1 MQPIGVALVED
12 NKGIRE
18 LMVELLRAQPEFEFK
33 GAFETAEKF
42 MLIANYIR
50 PQVVLM
56 DIQLPGRTG
65 IECIREMK
73 VRMPEIQFI
82 VWTVFEDA
90 DKIYEALCSGAT
102 GYILKSSES
111 RQIIDSIIGVAKGE
125 SHMSGSIA
133 RKLID
138 HFFVKKRSEDY
149 TKLLTEREREILDLL
164 TEGYRYKEIAN
175 KIHIS
180 IETVRTHIRNI
191 YEKLQ
196 VNTRTEAI
204 NKVYKM

>member
-42 MLIANYIR
+42 MLIANDIR

-111 RQIIDSIIGVAKGE
+111 RQIIDSIIGVGKGE